1 MPESTLFTKVFL
13 LEHRR
18 ERERG
23 GMRRRE
29 GGRDIQTHKQVDR
42 EAGKRKKGGT
52 QIDRQT
58 DKMTETG
65 KKDKDRDG

>member
-1 MPESTLFTKVFL
+1 
-13 LEHRR
+13 
-18 ERERG
+18 
-23 GMRRRE
+23 MRRRE

-42 EAGKRKKGGT
+42 EAGNRKKGGT

-65 KKDKDRDG
+65 KKDKVRDG